1 MPRTFQHSGIQLVD
15 ELATQLGGPPRTPPR
30 GWIFHA
36 RNGRKLSN
44 ADFARR
50 MGVAPSSAHELEQR
64 EQTGHITL
72 RKLHQAADVLG
83 LDLVYGFVPRL
94 KPYFDHP
101 DREPQTLEELY
112 YASLDRPAYRELFMQ
127 RVLALNAEEEAL
139 VGTDVEHASVG
150 EGQVLAPLAGED
162 ALEHL
167 PGLA

>member
-1 MPRTFQHSGIQLVD
+1 MQRTFQHTGIQLVD
-15 ELATQLGGPPRTPPR
+15 ELAGQLGRPPRHPWR

-36 RNGRKLSN
+36 RNGRRLSN

-64 EQTGHITL
+64 EETGQITL

-112 YASLDRPAYRELFMQ
+112 YAGLDQPAYRELFMQ
-127 RVLALNAEEEAL
+127 RVLALNSEEEAL
-139 VGTDVEHASVG
+139 VGANVEDASVG
-150 EGQVLAPLAGED
+150 EGHVLAPLAGED
-162 ALEHL
+162 PLEHI